1 MDKYVTELERRY
13 ISAKDNVINSFL
25 HRAFPTLF
33 SFAALIVTYGDGRGT
48 VAATP
53 SE

>member
-25 HRAFPTLF
+25 LYPFPTLF